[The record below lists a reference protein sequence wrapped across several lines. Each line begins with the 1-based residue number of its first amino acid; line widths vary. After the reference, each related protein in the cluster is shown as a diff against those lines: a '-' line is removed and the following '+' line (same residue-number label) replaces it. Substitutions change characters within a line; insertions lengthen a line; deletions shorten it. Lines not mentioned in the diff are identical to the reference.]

1 MEEIII
7 FSVIISRKRL
17 IQEIELINLG
27 GEMKKFSFILIA
39 IIASF
44 STVVF
49 AGPKIEV
56 LHWWTSGGEAAALK
70 VLKDDFAA
78 NGGEWLD
85 MPVTGGGGDA
95 ANVTLK
101 ARIVAGDPPS
111 ASQIKGPTIQEYD
124 QEGVV
129 APYNIDAVA

>member
-7 FSVIISRKRL
+7 FSVIISRIRL

-49 AGPKIEV
+49 AGPKIDV
-56 LHWWTSGGEAAALK
+56 YFDLSQTSIFDHQTELR
-70 VLKDDFAA
+70 L
-78 NGGEWLD
+78 
-85 MPVTGGGGDA
+85 
-95 ANVTLK
+95 
-101 ARIVAGDPPS
+101 
-111 ASQIKGPTIQEYD
+111 
-124 QEGVV
+124 
-129 APYNIDAVA
+129 